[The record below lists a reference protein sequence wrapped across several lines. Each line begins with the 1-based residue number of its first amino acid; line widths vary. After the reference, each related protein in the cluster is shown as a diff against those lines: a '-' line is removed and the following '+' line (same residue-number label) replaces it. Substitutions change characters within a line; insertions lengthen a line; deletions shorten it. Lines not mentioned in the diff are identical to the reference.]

1 MLVLLRLPAVE
12 DDHQGEVRLGPG
24 QVVGALDLV
33 VVELHH
39 LVERVELG
47 GAVAHHHDDVGPV
60 GERPLAGRQR
70 HHRRELLHPFGRL
83 AVRVR
88 VVVAVAL
95 EALRAA
101 VVEHQ
106 RHVAG
111 VVLPDEGGDLTVEVR
126 RGAGR
131 QRPHVARRRL
141 PAQSL
146 VEVEAELGEQRGVEA
161 LQPHVQVRRLHGLLG
176 LAAEQVLPGLLLAL
190 EELGPGRELGVG
202 AVEAEQRGQEVP
214 LGHLGLA
221 AQQLGHHVHLR
232 LEALLH
238 PGQDRVVEPGAEPG
252 RGRFWSG

>member
-1 MLVLLRLPAVE
+1 MLLLLGLPPVE

-24 QVVGALDLV
+24 EVVRALDLI

-39 LVERVELG
+39 LVQGVELC

-60 GERPLAGRQR
+60 RERPLPRGQR

-111 VVLPDEGGDLTVEVR
+111 IVLPDEGGDLTVVVR
-126 RGAGR
+126 DGAGR
-131 QRPHVARRRL
+131 QRPHVPGRRL
-141 PAQSL
+141 PAQGF
-146 VEVEAELGEQRGVEA
+146 VEVEGELGEERRVEA
-161 LQPHVQVRRLHGLLG
+161 LQPHVQVRRLRGLLG
-176 LAAEQVLPGLLLAL
+176 LTPEQVLPGLPLPL
-190 EELGPGRELGVG
+190 EELSPRGELGVS
-202 AVEAEQRGQEVP
+202 AVQAEQDGQEAP

-221 AQQLGHHVHLR
+221 AQQLGHHFHLR

-238 PGQDRVVEPGAEPG
+238 PRQDGVMEPGNVTSSSA
-252 RGRFWSG
+252 FF